1 VKIRLDRAIAAA
13 IVALAVWAGP
23 SIARAAVESGVIR
36 LAQPESPVEEESGT
50 TSEPEPRSDA
60 RHGFDVEAFDSRFE
74 SLWFQRKA
82 YQAERRDDDVSRQS
96 DLIRDF
102 VAEEGVRRLETPAG
116 ALLIE
121 SRAWLRE
128 GSWNKALASLSLA
141 ESLDPGRPQIALA
154 RAHVLWASGAG
165 TFAAGAECLRAMRAT
180 VTVAFRDLNFLHGS
194 ALVAVV
200 AVLAGVALFALF
212 MILRY
217 QVALR
222 HDVEEWLIRGNRETF
237 AKAGGWAVLLLPLV
251 LWVGAGWVA
260 IYWIVVAFRY
270 MRRSE
275 RALAALLL
283 VAAALAVPAY
293 RFSIGLYGLSA
304 DPTVRTTIAAANG
317 GYDPDRIVRLRELV
331 DAHPDDPMY
340 RFLLAGLYKNGR
352 YFEDAFQEYKQ
363 VLEEAPS
370 TYQARINLGNIY
382 FVLGQYGEAVAN
394 YRKALDVRPDS
405 VLAYY
410 NMYLAQSDS
419 FKLKEAAESLARARS
434 LDPAQA
440 NRLLTSGSREGGG
453 PKVIDAVIDFDSIW
467 RATVEGRHLREWLD
481 AGPEKRH
488 WFSTLGGLA
497 NTNSL
502 LALAGLMACGT
513 VLVVFHGRPP
523 AQQCSRCG
531 RPFCPDCKS
540 GREGHEYCS
549 QCVHLFVLGD
559 GLAPETK
566 SMKLY
571 EVERHEAR
579 GRRGRRLASAILPGT
594 SLLLTGRAWM
604 GFGLL
609 TLWLLAWI
617 GGFPQGLA
625 PLERS
630 LGLSVHLAGLRPGS
644 IPDAYG
650 LDAVF
655 LLALPLG
662 AIAWV
667 AGNVG
672 FRRRREA

>member
-1 VKIRLDRAIAAA
+1 MVAIF
-13 IVALAVWAGP
+13 VWAGIP
-23 SIARAAVESGVIR
+23 IARAAVDSGVIR
-36 LAQPESPVEEESGT
+36 LAQPLSPAEPESRT
-50 TSEPEPRSDA
+50 IAEPEPLSEA

-82 YQAERRDDDVSRQS
+82 YQAEGRDDDVARQS

-102 VAEEGVRRLETPAG
+102 VAEEGVRRLEAPAG

-128 GSWNKALASLSLA
+128 GSYDKALASLALA

-165 TFAAGAECLRAMRAT
+165 TFSAGAEGLRAMRS
-180 VTVAFRDLNFLHGS
+180 TVAVAFSDLNLLHGS
-194 ALVAVV
+194 AVVALV
-200 AVLAGVALFALF
+200 AVLAWVALFAFF
-212 MILRY
+212 MTLRY

-222 HDVEEWLIRGNRETF
+222 HDIEEWLVRENRETW

-260 IYWIVVAFRY
+260 IYWIVVGFRY

-293 RFSIGLYGLSA
+293 RFSVGLYGLAA

-317 GYDPDRIVRLRELV
+317 GYDPDRIVKLRELV
-331 DAHPDDPMY
+331 DAHSDDPMY

-352 YFEDAFQEYKQ
+352 YFEEAFHEYKR
-363 VLEEAPS
+363 VLEAAPS

-382 FVLGQYGEAVAN
+382 FVLGQYGEAIAN
-394 YRKALDVRPDS
+394 YRKALDIRPDS

-410 NMYLAQSDS
+410 DMYLAQSDS
-419 FKLKEAAESLARARS
+419 FKLKEASESLAYARD
-434 LDPAQA
+434 LDPAQT

-467 RATVEGRHLREWLD
+467 KATVEGRHLREWLD
-481 AGPEKRH
+481 AGPEHRH
-488 WFSTLGGLA
+488 WTSALGGLA
-497 NTNSL
+497 NATSL
-502 LALAGLMACGT
+502 LAIAGLLSCGA
-513 VLVVFHGRPP
+513 VLVTFRGRPA

-531 RPFCPDCKS
+531 RPFCPYCKS
-540 GREGHEYCS
+540 GRDGHEYCS

-579 GRRGRRLASAILPGT
+579 GRRGRRIASAIFPGA
-594 SLLLTGRAWM
+594 SHLLTGRAWM

-617 GGFPQGLA
+617 GGFPQGLG
-625 PLERS
+625 PLERA
-630 LGLSVHLAGLRPGS
+630 LGIGVHVAGLRPGS
-644 IPDAYG
+644 IPDVYG
-650 LDAVF
+650 LDAIL

-662 AIAWV
+662 TVAWL

-672 FRRRREA
+672 LRRLREA